1 MENHVMNTYS
11 RYDLT
16 FTEGKGPWLTDTKGE
31 QYLDFVSGIAVNC
44 LGHAAPQIVKTVSEQ
59 SAKLM
64 HISNLYWSEPQIEL
78 AGRLAEASGLDKVF
92 FGNSGTEANE
102 TALKIARKYGKV
114 KGGDAK
120 TKIICMADSFHGR
133 SMGALSVTGQ
143 EKYRKAFRPLLG
155 DIFEAVFNDLASVEA
170 LMDDHVCAVILE
182 PIQGESGILP
192 AEQSFLEGVRKL
204 CDKHDALLIFDEVQ
218 CGMGRSGKLFAY
230 QTYGVMPDICTTA
243 KALGAG
249 FPIGAVMANERAAE
263 HFVPGD
269 HGCTFGG
276 NPLACACGNTVM
288 KELIDNDLLS
298 HVNEMSAYL
307 FAKLNDLCSRS
318 DKIRL
323 VRGKGLLIGVMM
335 EEGLKSRV
343 ISNAIDQHLL
353 LAGAGNEV
361 VRFLPPLNVTKE
373 ELDLAAER
381 FEAAVN
387 AL

>member
-16 FTEGKGPWLTDTKGE
+16 FTEGKGPWLTDIKGE

-44 LGHAAPQIVKTVSEQ
+44 LGHAAPQIVKTISEQ

-114 KGGDAK
+114 KGGDTK
-120 TKIICMADSFHGR
+120 TKIICMVDSFHGR

-170 LMDDHVCAVILE
+170 LMDDDVCAVILE

-192 AEQSFLEGVRKL
+192 AQQEFLAGVRKL
-204 CDKHDALLIFDEVQ
+204 CDQHDALLIFDEVQ

-323 VRGKGLLIGVMM
+323 VRGRGLLIGVMM
-335 EEGLKSRV
+335 EEGFKSQV

-373 ELDLAAER
+373 ELDLAVER

>member
-307 FAKLNDLCSRS
+307 FAKLNDLCGRS

>member
-11 RYDLT
+11 RYDLV
-16 FTEGKGPWLTDTKGE
+16 FVKGEGPWLTDDKGE
-31 QYLDFVSGIAVNC
+31 DYLDFVSGIAVNC
-44 LGHAAPQIVKTVSEQ
+44 LGHAAPEIVKTINEQ
-59 SAKLM
+59 ASKLM

-114 KGGDAK
+114 KGGDTK
-120 TKIICMADSFHGR
+120 TKIICMVDSFHGR

-143 EKYRKAFRPLLG
+143 EKYRKAFRPLIG
-155 DIFEAVFNDLASVEA
+155 DVYEAHFNDLASVEA
-170 LMDDHVCAVILE
+170 LMDDDVCAVILE
-182 PIQGESGILP
+182 PVQGESGILP
-192 AEQSFLEGVRKL
+192 AEQSFMEGVRAL

-218 CGMGRSGKLFAY
+218 CGMGRSGKLFTY
-230 QTYGVMPDICTTA
+230 QTYGVMPDVCTTA
-243 KALGAG
+243 KALGGG
-249 FPIGAVMANERAAE
+249 FPIGAVMANNKAAE

-288 KELIDNDLLS
+288 KALIDNDLLS
-298 HVNEMSAYL
+298 YVNEMSEYI
-307 FAKLNDLCSRS
+307 FGKLNALCEKY
-318 DKIRL
+318 DKIKL

-335 EEGLKSRV
+335 EDGYKSKV
-343 ISNAIDQHLL
+343 INNAIEQHLL

-373 ELDLAAER
+373 EIDTAVER
-381 FEAAVN
+381 FERAVQ

>member
-307 FAKLNDLCSRS
+307 FAKLNDLCGRS

-373 ELDLAAER
+373 ELDLAVER

>member
-335 EEGLKSRV
+335 EEGFKSRV

>member
-16 FTEGKGPWLTDTKGE
+16 FTEGKGPWLTDIKGE

-114 KGGDAK
+114 KGGDTK
-120 TKIICMADSFHGR
+120 TKIICMHDSFHGR

-155 DIFEAVFNDLASVEA
+155 DVFEAEFNDLASVEA
-170 LMDDHVCAVILE
+170 LMDDDVCAVILE

-192 AEQSFLEGVRKL
+192 AEQEFLAGVRKL
-204 CDKHDALLIFDEVQ
+204 CNQHDALLIFDEVQ

-249 FPIGAVMANERAAE
+249 FPIGAVMANERAAQ

-323 VRGKGLLIGVMM
+323 VRGRGLLIGVMM
-335 EEGLKSRV
+335 EEGFKSQV
-343 ISNAIDQHLL
+343 ISNAIQQHLL

-373 ELDLAAER
+373 ELDLAVER